1 MHFSFNFNI
10 FFKMEYIAISS
21 KDQFMVEKI
30 FVAFPKDK
38 FFYVF
43 RHFILCVLFFFEIT
57 TSECFHLS
65 FSKM

>member
-1 MHFSFNFNI
+1 
-10 FFKMEYIAISS
+10 MEYIAISS

-43 RHFILCVLFFFEIT
+43 WHFILCVLFFFEIA